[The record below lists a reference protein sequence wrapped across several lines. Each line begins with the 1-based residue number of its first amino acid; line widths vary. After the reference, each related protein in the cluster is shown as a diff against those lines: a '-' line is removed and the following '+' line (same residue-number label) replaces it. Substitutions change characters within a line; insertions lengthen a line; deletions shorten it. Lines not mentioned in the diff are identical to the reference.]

1 MAKQDTKKELTDFLE
16 RHDIKLVDDRNPNL
30 TVNIPINEG
39 MTHEQ
44 FFQLIRSQG
53 VMDCHYNVLLKTLE
67 LLPEKFF
74 IESRANN
81 LFEELILGGHG
92 PPYLKRNPGA
102 YKDGRVYITYQSPQ
116 LPFLG
121 LAQVLL
127 HELGHSIENEFP
139 HLKTLEFP
147 LPLSFY
153 ERRRNSL
160 PENIHDWAVSDL
172 LIFFALATE
181 QDIKTW
187 HDTKKVS
194 LDGSREMY
202 LSPEYKQT
210 AEAFR
215 SKIFGNHFPPRE
227 RQIEFADAI
236 CRAEQ
241 ERSFMGPSHWDQQFT
256 QRYID
261 TLTKFSRGIYN
272 PQERQVQYVWHQEG
286 GTSSAPVLKI
296 IES

>member
-102 YKDGRVYITYQSPQ
+102 YKDGRVYITYQSP
-116 LPFLG
+116 
-121 LAQVLL
+121 
-127 HELGHSIENEFP
+127 I
-139 HLKTLEFP
+139 
-147 LPLSFY
+147 
-153 ERRRNSL
+153 
-160 PENIHDWAVSDL
+160 
-172 LIFFALATE
+172 
-181 QDIKTW
+181 
-187 HDTKKVS
+187 
-194 LDGSREMY
+194 
-202 LSPEYKQT
+202 LSP
-210 AEAFR
+210 FR
-215 SKIFGNHFPPRE
+215 DMI
-227 RQIEFADAI
+227 
-236 CRAEQ
+236 
-241 ERSFMGPSHWDQQFT
+241 
-256 QRYID
+256 
-261 TLTKFSRGIYN
+261 
-272 PQERQVQYVWHQEG
+272 
-286 GTSSAPVLKI
+286 
-296 IES
+296 